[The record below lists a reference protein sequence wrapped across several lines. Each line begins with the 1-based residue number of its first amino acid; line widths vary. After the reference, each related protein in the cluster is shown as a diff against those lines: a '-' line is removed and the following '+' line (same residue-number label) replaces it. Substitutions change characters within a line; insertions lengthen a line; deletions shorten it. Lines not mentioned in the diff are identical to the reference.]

1 MRLSRLT
8 KILTVASAAVLL
20 AACGGNSATP
30 AARPNH
36 PAAP

>member
-8 KILTVASAAVLL
+8 KILTVASSTVLL
-20 AACGGNSATP
+20 AAGSGKRATP